1 MKHVFEVGD
10 NLCSDAGVTQY
21 CGVRCDVECALV
33 PFLVHGEA
41 DVLKPLTRVVVPD
54 LYGAVQVVLDG
65 DEEFGRVSSG
75 EVVVKEASREGH
87 DARDVF
93 FC

>member
-10 NLCSDAGVTQY
+10 DLCRDAGIAQY
-21 CGVRCDVECALV
+21 CGVRCDVECTLV
-33 PFLVHGEA
+33 LILFHGGA

-65 DEEFGRVSSG
+65 DEEFDRLSSG
-75 EVVVKEASREGH
+75 EVVV
-87 DARDVF
+87 
-93 FC
+93 

>member
-10 NLCSDAGVTQY
+10 NLCSDAGVALY

-33 PFLVHGEA
+33 PFLVHGKA
-41 DVLKPLTRVVVPD
+41 DVLKPLARVVVPN

-75 EVVVKEASREGH
+75 EVVVK
-87 DARDVF
+87 
-93 FC
+93 